1 MLSSD
6 MQRNRKTVKDVHT
19 NFTQWAWYRAVTR
32 IRLIVTFVSPPLF
45 VPPKFYYCR
54 LLTRSKFVM
63 TSYLLFVNCGLR
75 DQTKPVVVSG
85 VPNETAP
92 QKNRSAGYCRPG
104 WQKKNFESELAG
116 I

>member
-1 MLSSD
+1 MFT
-6 MQRNRKTVKDVHT
+6 QT
-19 NFTQWAWYRAVTR
+19 FTQWAWYRAVTR

-75 DQTKPVVVSG
+75 DQTKLVVVFVTTFVKFLS
-85 VPNETAP
+85 N
-92 QKNRSAGYCRPG
+92 
-104 WQKKNFESELAG
+104 
-116 I
+116 